1 MFKYKQGKKIVI
13 ILLIMLMTI
22 TLSSILAVSFNKQ
35 EDAYAANSYT
45 LKLSY
50 TDYNGDRKTVDLTCG
65 WSIQGSSQN
74 TVTGERI
81 EESIKLD
88 SDKVIEVR
96 VEAKRYNVVVE
107 EYIYRDLSEQESGT
121 PSREEN
127 PINGIEMGGQG
138 YGENATLRFSKGN
151 TDRELTKIVLTETG
165 IGKIELTIRDG
176 VYEVSGEGEIEGTE
190 NGYIIR
196 IGEKEYTLID
206 NEDTIELRYETEDN
220 ITLRLEYTSLKE
232 ISP

>member
-1 MFKYKQGKKIVI
+1 MMAWPRTLSEKENAIVETDKAIEEGQEAIYYEEGTEIRITIRSVVEGKYEI
-13 ILLIMLMTI
+13 IL
-22 TLSSILAVSFNKQ
+22 S
-35 EDAYAANSYT
+35 
-45 LKLSY
+45 
-50 TDYNGDRKTVDLTCG
+50 GD
-65 WSIQGSSQN
+65 IAM
-74 TVTGERI
+74 TGERI
-81 EESIKLD
+81 EESIILD